1 MGNTCTDSGASIEPG
16 KIKKCKN
23 AASIRGT
30 SYVGGIA
37 GRSTYLYKNVNKG
50 SVKGYFDLD
59 GISGA
64 YLKGTKKKCKS
75 TGKVSVIR

>member
-1 MGNTCTDSGASIEPG
+1 MASQMVWL
-16 KIKKCKN
+16 KYRKRRWY
-23 AASIRGT
+23 S
-30 SYVGGIA
+30 

-75 TGKVSVIR
+75 TGKVSVIS